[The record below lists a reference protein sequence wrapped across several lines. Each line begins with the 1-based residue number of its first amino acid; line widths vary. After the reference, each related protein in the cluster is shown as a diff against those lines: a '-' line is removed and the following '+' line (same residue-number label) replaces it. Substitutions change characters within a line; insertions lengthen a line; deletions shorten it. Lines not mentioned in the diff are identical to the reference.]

1 MNDYMHYHFKARFDL
16 DSDLCAEDVNKNI
29 TYLSQILEKYMKA
42 YRDHLRRG
50 GIVEALREM
59 GK

>member
-1 MNDYMHYHFKARFDL
+1 MRYHFKARFDL
-16 DSDLCAEDVNKNI
+16 DRDLYAEAVKKNM
-29 TYLSQILEKYMKA
+29 TYLSHILEKYMKA